1 MLNEIY
7 NETYF
12 NIIINKLFA
21 GFYEKEFECE
31 NGHRKYSFQD
41 EYRII
46 FSLEEISYFKKKKI
60 YLTLYDCFEYNRRKH
75 EQNCIYDDN
84 NENEEENKIIE
95 KDSVKE
101 SK

>member
-1 MLNEIY
+1 MLNEIF

-41 EYRII
+41 E
-46 FSLEEISYFKKKKI
+46 
-60 YLTLYDCFEYNRRKH
+60 
-75 EQNCIYDDN
+75 
-84 NENEEENKIIE
+84 
-95 KDSVKE
+95 
-101 SK
+101 